1 MHLTYRYYDRYFFSE
16 YKNIHFIKKYA
27 ILIKIIKL
35 KVILKVRE
43 LSRKHR
49 DSSFLIKITLL
60 RF

>member
-1 MHLTYRYYDRYFFSE
+1 MIDIFFSE
-16 YKNIHFIKKYA
+16 YKNINFIKKYA

>member
-1 MHLTYRYYDRYFFSE
+1 MIDIFSE

-27 ILIKIIKL
+27 ILIKIIKS

-60 RF
+60 WF